1 MFSVFSAFAV
11 TATVYCRVLIGLS
24 LVMGDKWYNKNCF
37 FCHLYLFI
45 SLLGP
50 KLSNISV
57 LLCVCL
63 KLCVFTQL
71 CIFESDLYHSQ
82 LLFVGQIITMFLF
95 LLLRPVLSTPNF
107 HSPIRRWHSVH
118 CLEET
123 EAHLSPLVPPHYC
136 AALLLVLLQGHGGWR
151 RVVHDHELLGPC
163 CHVLLLRTACSWFQ
177 AVTQVCHVHHTDP
190 NHTDVD
196 GLRSQLLG
204 VLVDAA
210 GPGVSIPHAEHCLVL
225 PHVPQLLCALCPV
238 LLWSLHRQVQIIG
251 YGCHKEKRVKNKCH
265 KYEKKEDNVKREFE
279 IESRDQCL
287 EKWMGLGVR
296 EVAYSPRSLVGV
308 GGSWNGW
315 CLCLSIITNVQ
326 VFKKNKIKKQKKNHW
341 RFCLPWGM
349 L

>member
-1 MFSVFSAFAV
+1 
-11 TATVYCRVLIGLS
+11 
-24 LVMGDKWYNKNCF
+24 
-37 FCHLYLFI
+37 
-45 SLLGP
+45 
-50 KLSNISV
+50 
-57 LLCVCL
+57 
-63 KLCVFTQL
+63 
-71 CIFESDLYHSQ
+71 
-82 LLFVGQIITMFLF
+82 MFLF

-326 VFKKNKIKKQKKNHW
+326 VFKKNKIKKQKKNIEGSVSLEGCYRNSTTMIRSHHNLSTWSLKAPILNSHLKVFPNVKDNKRIKITRLKTNYIYHKYKFTYIVYIYIFKYICILKKRRYIW
-341 RFCLPWGM
+341 RWS
-349 L
+349 

>member
-1 MFSVFSAFAV
+1 
-11 TATVYCRVLIGLS
+11 
-24 LVMGDKWYNKNCF
+24 
-37 FCHLYLFI
+37 
-45 SLLGP
+45 
-50 KLSNISV
+50 
-57 LLCVCL
+57 
-63 KLCVFTQL
+63 
-71 CIFESDLYHSQ
+71 
-82 LLFVGQIITMFLF
+82 MFLF

-326 VFKKNKIKKQKKNHW
+326 VFKKNKIKKQKKKHW